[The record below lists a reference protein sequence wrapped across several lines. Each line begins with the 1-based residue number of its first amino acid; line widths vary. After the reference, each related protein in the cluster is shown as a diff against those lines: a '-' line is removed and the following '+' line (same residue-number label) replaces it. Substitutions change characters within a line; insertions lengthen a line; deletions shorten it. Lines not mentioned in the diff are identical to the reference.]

1 MSGIKING
9 NLNEGG
15 IDVCIEVNKMDKK
28 GGQGHLGIDSEGN
41 RVDVNGM
48 EKNNG
53 NGMEKT
59 NENEME
65 KIKGNEMEKINVNGM
80 KKSNRALM
88 EENVTISM
96 KEPEKSIFNK
106 FVNGS
111 FFKGK

>member
-15 IDVCIEVNKMDKK
+15 NDELKNGCLEINKMEKK
-28 GGQGHLGIDSEGN
+28 VGHLGMDSEGN
-41 RVDVNGM
+41 GVFVNGM

-53 NGMEKT
+53 NGTM
-59 NENEME
+59 N
-65 KIKGNEMEKINVNGM
+65 
-80 KKSNRALM
+80 
-88 EENVTISM
+88 M
-96 KEPEKSIFNK
+96 KEGEKSIFKK

>member
-15 IDVCIEVNKMDKK
+15 NDEMMEKK
-28 GGQGHLGIDSEGN
+28 VGHLGMDSEGN
-41 RVDVNGM
+41 AVVVNGM

-53 NGMEKT
+53 NGMEKCNGT
-59 NENEME
+59 LNE
-65 KIKGNEMEKINVNGM
+65 
-80 KKSNRALM
+80 A
-88 EENVTISM
+88 NVTMNM
-96 KEPEKSIFNK
+96 KEGEKSIFKK

>member
-53 NGMEKT
+53 NGMEK
-59 NENEME
+59 
-65 KIKGNEMEKINVNGM
+65 IKGNEMEKINVNGM

-96 KEPEKSIFNK
+96 KEPEKSIFKK

>member
-48 EKNNG
+48 EKTNG
-53 NGMEKT
+53 H
-59 NENEME
+59 
-65 KIKGNEMEKINVNGM
+65 EMEKINVNGM

>member
-15 IDVCIEVNKMDKK
+15 I
-28 GGQGHLGIDSEGN
+28 GIDSEGN

-59 NENEME
+59 NGNEME

>member
-15 IDVCIEVNKMDKK
+15 I
-28 GGQGHLGIDSEGN
+28 GIDSEGN

-53 NGMEKT
+53 NG
-59 NENEME
+59 ME